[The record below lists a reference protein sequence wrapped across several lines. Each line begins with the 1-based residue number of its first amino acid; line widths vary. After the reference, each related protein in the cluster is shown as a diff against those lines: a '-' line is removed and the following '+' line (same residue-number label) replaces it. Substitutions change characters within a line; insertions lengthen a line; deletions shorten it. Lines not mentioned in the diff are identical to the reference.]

1 MSQKEIKKVL
11 KNALGWPSKFLLG
24 DDIFISYSHADGA
37 TYAASLADKLAERSF
52 SCRFD
57 MWGAEPGKEMPKSLK
72 KALARSALL
81 VLVGTK
87 GAAKSEH
94 VALEVAEMKR
104 LGRRIVPLAFAG
116 VLLRGYVISRNGALV
131 RAEGA
136 EVIIPAG
143 AKEALWACDIEGLPV
158 SCEGLDAE
166 GREVL
171 KTGEPSSEVI
181 RRIEKTFTFTRKD
194 ERLRK
199 ASTVVGGVL
208 LLLIGA
214 SVVAGYIATKKGE
227 EASRKTAEAV
237 AAEARARDAERKAQ
251 EQEENARQQTARA
264 EGAAAKATE
273 AERVAAE
280 QTKLAADKTRL
291 ADASARRADESARR
305 ADEQAQRAATQETSA
320 HKSLARTYDT
330 QAQAA
335 TPFSPI
341 RALAWAG
348 MAVRQA
354 PASDERQASYLVRAM
369 NLASHAPQSVLNL
382 PAGFSP
388 VSFSASGD
396 MVMTGSDQGQL
407 GVWDVRAGAS
417 LPLPDPGS
425 DSNTD
430 TRLGVYWDRG
440 AAWTLGVNSVAPV
453 FSQNGERAAA
463 LVTQWTTKEGAREWR
478 LKVWE
483 TRTGTALRDI
493 RIEPRDTEGEK
504 ITSLIFSPGGEEVI
518 LFTKAAALML
528 VWDVASG
535 KRLEYE
541 KPIQSSEY
549 LTQKGYLPVSRNPER
564 NWFINFRENDTSFWG
579 MKKLALEIRDIKTGK
594 MLSELVLVRS
604 WFSPPEKAFAVE
616 FTADARKAVVMS
628 IDGQEALLRVWD
640 VVAGRAIKT
649 MIMPGKVGKWDG
661 RSIQD
666 TEVHVNLD
674 SSKLLVRVSSNAY
687 HLWNIGGER
696 PEQLPYVW
704 LDGLSRAR
712 FTDDGEYVVG
722 VSRKEVGV
730 WSTHSL
736 RRASRPVV
744 IHEGATL
751 ANISTRD
758 KTVAFTY
765 KDGTMQTWDLTDDG
779 SQGSVALDR
788 QHSEDSLDVVM
799 PTPDGESL
807 LTVER
812 KKGIQLWDA
821 RTGSKKWSAEMPYK
835 YNAGQIK
842 FSQDG
847 TRFIVMPTWLAFN
860 TSLKL
865 EDGAPVMRRTRDG
878 TVEPGFR
885 PIEGFITALEFSR
898 DGTELATMSRN
909 WTNVDQEM
917 TILILGYRR
926 RAPEAAI
933 IERRS
938 ATTGAVL
945 PGGRFELPPTEG
957 AFDGFTR
964 YGEYF
969 MTRRPGAVPE
979 ITLWKLDSPLNPLIR
994 LRFENQDTAQM
1005 AEALLRQAQELRLRG
1020 SDVIAVLSSGIAI
1033 SVVSSPAGALLMN
1046 ERTKARL
1053 VVPVELGSDLSN
1065 LLFSPDGRL
1074 VAASFTS
1081 PEGSLL
1087 RVWDSTTGLPL
1098 SESLW
1103 YEGQIKF
1110 IAFTADSK
1118 RLLTTN
1124 QYGVLRSW
1132 FFNDFKHGTPS
1143 WMTRMGEALSG
1154 LRVVGGMDVQRVP
1167 TDEHA
1172 KLRREFWDA
1181 LRAAA
1186 AAGDEGARFLLVR
1199 QRL

>member
-1 MSQKEIKKVL
+1 MFRKEVKKVV

-37 TYAASLADKLAERSF
+37 TYAAGLADKLAERSF
-52 SCRFD
+52 TCRFD
-57 MWGAEPGKEMPKSLK
+57 MWGAEPGKQMPKSLK

-116 VLLRGYVISRNGALV
+116 VLLRDYVVSPNVALV
-131 RAEGA
+131 RVEGA
-136 EVIIPAG
+136 ESMIPEG

-171 KTGEPSSEVI
+171 KTGEPSSEVV

-199 ASTVVGGVL
+199 ASAVVGGVL

-214 SVVAGYIATKKGE
+214 SVVAGYIATKKGA
-227 EASRKTAEAV
+227 EASRMTVEAV

-251 EQEENARQQTARA
+251 EQEENARRQTARA
-264 EGAAAKATE
+264 EDAASKATE
-273 AERVAAE
+273 AERVTAE

-291 ADASARRADESARR
+291 ADASARRADE
-305 ADEQAQRAATQETSA
+305 QAQRAAAQETSA

-330 QAQAA
+330 QAQAE
-335 TPFSPI
+335 TPFSPV

-354 PASDERQASYLVRAM
+354 PASDEHQASYLVRAM

-382 PAGFSP
+382 PSGFSP

-396 MVMTGSDQGQL
+396 MIMTVSDQGQL
-407 GVWDVRAGAS
+407 GVWDVRAGTS
-417 LPLPDPGS
+417 LPLPGLGS

-430 TRLGVYWDRG
+430 AKLGVYWDRG

-453 FSQNGERAAA
+453 FSQNGKRAAA
-463 LVTQWTTKEGAREWR
+463 LVTQWTTKEGELEWR

-504 ITSLIFSPGGEEVI
+504 ITSLTFSPNGEEVI

-541 KPIQSSEY
+541 KPIQPSEY
-549 LTQKGYLPVSRNPER
+549 LNQKGYLPVSQNPER
-564 NWFINFRENDTSFWG
+564 NWFINFRENDTSFG
-579 MKKLALEIRDIKTGK
+579 GLKRLVLEVRDIKTGK
-594 MLSELVLVRS
+594 SLTELPLAS
-604 WFSPPEKAFAVE
+604 TWFGPLEEKAFAVE
-616 FTADARKAVVMS
+616 LTADARKAVVMS
-628 IDGQEALLRVWD
+628 IDGQDARLRVWD
-640 VVAGRAIKT
+640 VVAGKVVKT
-649 MIMPGKVGKWDG
+649 MTLPGKVSGKWNSQ
-661 RSIQD
+661 SIQN

-674 SSKLLVRVSSNAY
+674 SSKFLVKVNY
-687 HLWNIGGER
+687 NTYQLWNIGGER

-704 LDGLSRAR
+704 LNGLSRAH

-722 VSRKEVGV
+722 VSQKEVRV
-730 WSTHSL
+730 WSIHSL
-736 RRASRPVV
+736 RRASRPVA

-751 ANISTRD
+751 DNISTRD

-779 SQGSVALDR
+779 SQGYVALDR
-788 QHSEDSLDVVM
+788 PHSEDDSLDVVM

-807 LTVER
+807 LTVEK

-835 YNAGQIK
+835 YYAGQIK
-842 FSQDG
+842 FSPDG
-847 TRFIVMPTWLAFN
+847 TRFIVMPIWTVSG
-860 TSLKL
+860 TPLKL
-865 EDGAPVMRRTRDG
+865 EDGAPVLRRTRDG
-878 TVEPGFR
+878 AAEPGFR

-898 DGTELATMSRN
+898 DGTELATMRRN
-909 WTNVDQEM
+909 WTDINQEAA
-917 TILILGYRR
+917 ILIFGYRR

-938 ATTGAVL
+938 ATTGALL
-945 PGGRFELPPTEG
+945 PGGRFEVPPTEG

-969 MTRRPGAVPE
+969 MTRRPGAAPE
-979 ITLWKLDSPLNPLIR
+979 ISLWKLDSPRSPLVR

-1005 AEALLRQAQELRLRG
+1005 AEALIRQAQELRLRG
-1020 SDVIAVLSSGIAI
+1020 SDVVAVLSSGVAI

-1046 ERTKARL
+1046 ERAKARL
-1053 VVPVELGSDLSN
+1053 VVPVELGSDLLN

-1074 VAASFTS
+1074 VATSSTS

-1103 YEGQIKF
+1103 DEGQIKF

-1132 FFNDFKHGTPS
+1132 FFNDFKDGAPS

-1154 LRVVGGMDVQRVP
+1154 LRVVGGMDVQRIP
-1167 TDEHA
+1167 PDEHA
-1172 KLRREFWDA
+1172 KLRREFWAA
-1181 LRAAA
+1181 LRSAAA
-1186 AAGDEGARFLLVR
+1186 SGDESAQFLLVR